1 MYWCRTPSLAL
12 PGFILI
18 PGVEP
23 IEPSERSV
31 LSSSLSLLYLVD

>member
-23 IEPSERSV
+23 IEPSERSF
-31 LSSSLSLLYLVD
+31 